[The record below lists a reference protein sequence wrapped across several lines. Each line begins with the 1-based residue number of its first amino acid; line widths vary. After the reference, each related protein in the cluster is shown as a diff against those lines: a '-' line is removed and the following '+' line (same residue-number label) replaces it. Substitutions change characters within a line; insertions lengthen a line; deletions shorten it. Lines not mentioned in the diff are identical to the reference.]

1 VQVTLTDGRQVEL
14 FVSHAPGTPENPLDT
29 AAVNAKVRTL
39 MTPILGEARTEGLIE
54 QVAALE
60 ELSDVRELRQ
70 LLTL

>member
-1 VQVTLTDGRQVEL
+1 
-14 FVSHAPGTPENPLDT
+14 
-29 AAVNAKVRTL
+29 